1 MTDSTQC
8 KSTNQDYAKM
18 IVNSEALKD
27 YRVANDSPFEGIIIR
42 CSWDEKEQVKE
53 TIYRALRLYVK

>member
-1 MTDSTQC
+1 MTPNLNS
-8 KSTNQDYAKM
+8 KSTNQDYAKI